1 MQDLRL
7 DSPEFWEQLSK
18 AKCDDSI
25 NKKCLK
31 PETWDKAA
39 ETYDD
44 LEKCKDYQ
52 AQVSEIIN
60 ILQQKGALD
69 KENVI
74 ADVACGTGT
83 YAVRMAPFVK
93 KVVCID
99 ISQGMLKKLRE
110 KKERFSLSNIHII
123 QADWQSYEPQGQFDM
138 VFSSMTPLLR
148 NPDNVKKMIGASK
161 RFLGIVTWA
170 GVRKNRL
177 LSELSLEILGE
188 EINQKGQDITL
199 TFNYLYSLGLAPNLT
214 FFTGCWEKVRPAK
227 SQANSLIWRL
237 EMKRPLTEEEKGHV
251 RARVEKMADSRGMVK
266 TISTVRT
273 CFMFIDKRQNKEAIS
288 CP

>member
-7 DSPEFWEQLSK
+7 NTPEFWEQLSK

-39 ETYDD
+39 ATYDD

-52 AQVSEIIN
+52 AQVTEIIN

-83 YAVRMAPFVK
+83 YAVRMAPFAK

-99 ISQGMLKKLRE
+99 ISSGMLEKLRE
-110 KKERFSLSNIHII
+110 KRERFSMSNIDII
-123 QADWQSYEPQGQFDM
+123 QADWQNYEPREQFDM

-148 NPDNVKKMIGASK
+148 NTDNLKKMIAASR

-170 GVRKNRL
+170 GVRRNSL

-214 FFTGCWEKVRPAK
+214 FFTGCWEKVRPVE
-227 SQANSLIWRL
+227 SQAKNLIWRL
-237 EMKRPLTEEEKGHV
+237 EMVRPLSDEEKARV
-251 RARVEKMADSRGMVK
+251 RAKVRDLATPDGMV
-266 TISTVRT
+266 SSVSAVRT
-273 CFMFIDKRQNKEAIS
+273 CFMFIDKNQNKEAVS